1 MAEGLFGP
9 SPWEIQ
15 QAQQQ
20 AMVQNAAA
28 YAQQSPLERAAA
40 GMYQAGGMLGGMA
53 AGALGGKNVAV
64 EQAQSIQEIQKGIDH
79 STPDGLMEG
88 ARKIKEIN
96 SGLAMKYVQAAQ
108 ALKDKEAGI
117 NLKNAQATRA
127 LTSQR
132 DYEYESMMEILND
145 PDSTDDQKKQAQA
158 RLDALNARKTGSGGI
173 GGLSGP
179 AQFKTGADG
188 IVYRM
193 DKATGASTP
202 VLRPDG
208 TPLMAAE
215 ASPELKAKLA
225 QGGASG
231 KVIGEAGGKATVDL
245 IDAVPTAEMQ
255 IKQLEALVSHP
266 GLAGA
271 VGVGLPY
278 ANKVPGSKE
287 ADFAARFE
295 QIKGGVFLQAF
306 NSLRGGGQITE
317 SEGSKATA
325 ALLRAQYAQSE
336 VEFKEAVQ
344 EYIGYIKT
352 GLDRLRK
359 KSNLRTSDVPA
370 FAPAAPAPQSA
381 GNTPPMPG
389 GVTTPQQV
397 KSLYQSGKLSKQ
409 QANAILDDMKLR
421 GVF

>member
-1 MAEGLFGP
+1 MADGLFGAA
-9 SPWEIQ
+9 PWEVEQQQQ
-15 QAQQQ
+15 QAQHSR
-20 AMVQNAAA
+20 AMEMSKMDANQWAN
-28 YAQQSPLERAAA
+28 YGLMSGTA
-40 GMYQAGGMLGGMA
+40 GLARMLGA
-53 AGALGGKNVAV
+53 KNPAV

-79 STPDGLMEG
+79 STPDGLIEG
-88 ARKIKEIN
+88 ASKIKDIN
-96 SGLAMKYVQAAQ
+96 PSLAMKYVQAAQ
-108 ALKDKEAGI
+108 TLKEKEAGI

-127 LTSQR
+127 LTGPR

-158 RLDALNARKTGSGGI
+158 RIDALNARKAGTAGG
-173 GGLSGP
+173 GGA

-208 TPLMAAE
+208 TPLKAAE

-271 VGVGLPY
+271 VGMGLPY

-370 FAPAAPAPQSA
+370 FAPAAPVPQQNPSA
-381 GNTPPMPG
+381 TSNIPFSF
-389 GVTTPQQV
+389 TTPQQV
-397 KSLYQSGKLSKQ
+397 KQAIGKTISRDD
-409 QANAILDDMKLR
+409 ARVILLEMKSR
-421 GVF
+421 GIEIK

>member
-20 AMVQNAAA
+20 AMVRNAAA

-64 EQAQSIQEIQKGIDH
+64 DQAQSIQEIQKGIDH

-88 ARKIKEIN
+88 ARKIKELN
-96 SGLAMKYVQAAQ
+96 SGLALKYVQAAQ
-108 ALKDKEAGI
+108 TLKEKEAGI

-127 LTSQR
+127 LTGPR

-158 RLDALNARKTGSGGI
+158 RIDALNAKKSGSGNSQSVQVKNMVIDGKPVTVRMEKGI
-173 GGLSGP
+173 GGKVEVVK
-179 AQFKTGADG
+179 Q
-188 IVYRM
+188 
-193 DKATGASTP
+193 
-202 VLRPDG
+202 DG
-208 TPLMAAE
+208 TVMTPAE
-215 ASPELKAKLA
+215 YSPELKAKLA
-225 QGGASG
+225 QSGASG
-231 KVIGEAGGKATVDL
+231 KVIGEASGKATVDL

-255 IKQLEALVSHP
+255 IKQLDALVNHP

-359 KSNLRTSDVPA
+359 KSNLRASDVPA

-409 QANAILDDMKLR
+409 QANAILDDMKSR

>member
-20 AMVQNAAA
+20 AMGQNAAA

-53 AGALGGKNVAV
+53 AGAFGGKNVTV

-108 ALKDKEAGI
+108 TLKEKEAGI

-127 LTSQR
+127 LTGPR
-132 DYEYESMMEILND
+132 DYDYESMMEILND
-145 PDSTDDQKKQAQA
+145 PNSTDDQKKQAQA
-158 RLDALNARKTGSGGI
+158 RIDALNARKAGTAGG
-173 GGLSGP
+173 GGA
-179 AQFKTGADG
+179 AQFKTDENGF
-188 IVYRM
+188 VYRM
-193 DKATGASTP
+193 DKATGESKQ
-202 VLRPDG
+202 VLKPDG
-208 TPLMAAE
+208 TPLKAAE

-255 IKQLEALVSHP
+255 IKQLDALVSHP

>member
-20 AMVQNAAA
+20 AMGQNAAA

-108 ALKDKEAGI
+108 ALKEKEAGI

-127 LTSQR
+127 LTGPR

-145 PDSTDDQKKQAQA
+145 PNSTDDQKKQAQA
-158 RLDALNARKTGSGGI
+158 RIDALNARKAGTAGG
-173 GGLSGP
+173 GGA
-179 AQFKTGADG
+179 AQFKTDENGF
-188 IVYRM
+188 VYRM
-193 DKATGASTP
+193 DKATGESKQ
-202 VLRPDG
+202 VLKPDG
-208 TPLMAAE
+208 TPLKAAE

-255 IKQLEALVSHP
+255 IKQLDALVSHP

-409 QANAILDDMKLR
+409 QANAILDDMKSR

>member
-15 QAQQQ
+15 QTQQQ

-53 AGALGGKNVAV
+53 AGAFGGKNVAV

-108 ALKDKEAGI
+108 TLKEKEAGI

-127 LTSQR
+127 LTGPR

-158 RLDALNARKTGSGGI
+158 RIDALNARKAGTAGG
-173 GGLSGP
+173 GGA
-179 AQFKTGADG
+179 AQFKTDENGF
-188 IVYRM
+188 VYRM
-193 DKATGASTP
+193 DKATGESKQ
-202 VLRPDG
+202 VLKPDG
-208 TPLMAAE
+208 TPLKAAE

-255 IKQLEALVSHP
+255 IKQLDALVSHP

-295 QIKGGVFLQAF
+295 QVKGGVFLQAF

-409 QANAILDDMKLR
+409 QANEILDDMKLR

>member
-20 AMVQNAAA
+20 AMGQNAAA

-53 AGALGGKNVAV
+53 AGAFGGKNVTV

-108 ALKDKEAGI
+108 TLKEKEAGI

-127 LTSQR
+127 LTGPR
-132 DYEYESMMEILND
+132 DYEYESMMEIQND
-145 PDSTDDQKKQAQA
+145 PNSTDDQKKQAQA
-158 RLDALNARKTGSGGI
+158 RIDALNARKAGTAGG
-173 GGLSGP
+173 GGA
-179 AQFKTGADG
+179 AQFKTDENGF
-188 IVYRM
+188 VYRM
-193 DKATGASTP
+193 DKATGESKQ
-202 VLRPDG
+202 VLKPDG
-208 TPLMAAE
+208 TPLKAAE

-255 IKQLEALVSHP
+255 IKQLDALVSHP

-409 QANAILDDMKLR
+409 QANAILDDMKSR

>member
-1 MAEGLFGP
+1 MAEQGLFGP
-9 SPWEIQ
+9 APWEVE
-15 QAQQQ
+15 QQQ
-20 AMVQNAAA
+20 RQALHQRAMEMNKMDANQWANYGLMSGADGLAK
-28 YAQQSPLERAAA
+28 
-40 GMYQAGGMLGGMA
+40 MLGA
-53 AGALGGKNVAV
+53 KNPAV
-64 EQAQSIQEIQKGIDH
+64 ENAQSVQDIQKGIDH

-88 ARKIKEIN
+88 ARKIKDI
-96 SGLAMKYVQAAQ
+96 SPGLAMKYVQAAQ
-108 ALKDKEAGI
+108 VLKEKEAGI
-117 NLKNAQATRA
+117 KLKNAQATRA
-127 LTSQR
+127 LTGPR
-132 DYEYESMMEILND
+132 DYEYESMMDIMND

-158 RLDALNARKTGSGGI
+158 RIDALNAKKSGTVV
-173 GGLSGP
+173 GGA
-179 AQFKTGADG
+179 AQFKTGSDG

-202 VLRPDG
+202 VLKPDG

-215 ASPELKAKLA
+215 ASPELKAKMA
-225 QGGASG
+225 QSGASG
-231 KVIGEAGGKATVDL
+231 KVIGEAGGKATIDL

-255 IKQLEALVSHP
+255 IKQLESLIAHP

-278 ANKVPGSKE
+278 ASKVPGSKE

-306 NSLRGGGQITE
+306 NGLRGGGQITDA
-317 SEGSKATA
+317 EGSKATA

-352 GLDRLRK
+352 GLERLQK
-359 KSNLRTSDVPA
+359 KANLTNGGSTA
-370 FAPAAPAPQSA
+370 TAPAAPAPRA
-381 GNTPPMPG
+381 ATGNTPPMPG

-409 QANAILDDMKLR
+409 QANAILDDMKSR

>member
-1 MAEGLFGP
+1 MADGLFGAA
-9 SPWEIQ
+9 PWEVEQQQQ
-15 QAQQQ
+15 QAQHSR
-20 AMVQNAAA
+20 AMEMSKMDANQWAN
-28 YAQQSPLERAAA
+28 YGLMSGTA
-40 GMYQAGGMLGGMA
+40 GLARMLGA
-53 AGALGGKNVAV
+53 KNPAV

-79 STPDGLMEG
+79 STPDGLIEG
-88 ARKIKEIN
+88 ASKIKDIN
-96 SGLAMKYVQAAQ
+96 PGLAMKYVQAAQ
-108 ALKDKEAGI
+108 ALKEKEAGI
-117 NLKNAQATRA
+117 KLKNAQATRA
-127 LTSQR
+127 LTGPR

-158 RLDALNARKTGSGGI
+158 RIDALNARKAGTAGG
-173 GGLSGP
+173 GGA
-179 AQFKTGADG
+179 AQFKTDENGF
-188 IVYRM
+188 VYRM
-193 DKATGASTP
+193 DKATGESKQ
-202 VLRPDG
+202 VLKPDG
-208 TPLMAAE
+208 TPLKAAE

-255 IKQLEALVSHP
+255 IKQLDALVSHP

-359 KSNLRTSDVPA
+359 KSSLRTSDVPA
-370 FAPAAPAPQSA
+370 FAPAAPAPQQNPSA
-381 GNTPPMPG
+381 TSNIPFSF
-389 GVTTPQQV
+389 TTPQQV
-397 KSLYQSGKLSKQ
+397 KQAIGKTISRDD
-409 QANAILDDMKLR
+409 ARVILLDMKSR
-421 GVF
+421 GIEIK

>member
-1 MAEGLFGP
+1 
-9 SPWEIQ
+9 
-15 QAQQQ
+15 
-20 AMVQNAAA
+20 
-28 YAQQSPLERAAA
+28 
-40 GMYQAGGMLGGMA
+40 
-53 AGALGGKNVAV
+53 
-64 EQAQSIQEIQKGIDH
+64 
-79 STPDGLMEG
+79 
-88 ARKIKEIN
+88 
-96 SGLAMKYVQAAQ
+96 
-108 ALKDKEAGI
+108 
-117 NLKNAQATRA
+117 
-127 LTSQR
+127 
-132 DYEYESMMEILND
+132 MMEILND

-158 RLDALNARKTGSGGI
+158 RIDALNARKAGTAGG
-173 GGLSGP
+173 GGP

-193 DKATGASTP
+193 DKTTGASTP

-255 IKQLEALVSHP
+255 IKQLDALVSHP

-370 FAPAAPAPQSA
+370 FAPAAPAPQQNPSA
-381 GNTPPMPG
+381 TSNIPFSF
-389 GVTTPQQV
+389 TTPQQV
-397 KSLYQSGKLSKQ
+397 KQAIGKTISRDD
-409 QANAILDDMKLR
+409 ARVILLDMKSR
-421 GVF
+421 GIEIK

>member
-1 MAEGLFGP
+1 MADGLFGAA
-9 SPWEIQ
+9 PWEVEQQQQ
-15 QAQQQ
+15 QAQHSR
-20 AMVQNAAA
+20 AMEMSKMDANQWAN
-28 YAQQSPLERAAA
+28 YGLMSGTA
-40 GMYQAGGMLGGMA
+40 GLARMLGA
-53 AGALGGKNVAV
+53 KNPAV

-108 ALKDKEAGI
+108 TLKEKEAGI

-127 LTSQR
+127 LTGPR

-145 PDSTDDQKKQAQA
+145 PNSTDDQKKQAQA
-158 RLDALNARKTGSGGI
+158 RIDALNARKAGTAGG
-173 GGLSGP
+173 GGA
-179 AQFKTGADG
+179 AQFKTDENGF
-188 IVYRM
+188 VYRM
-193 DKATGASTP
+193 DKATGESKQ
-202 VLRPDG
+202 VLKPDG
-208 TPLMAAE
+208 TPLKAAE

-255 IKQLEALVSHP
+255 IKQLDALVSHP

-409 QANAILDDMKLR
+409 QANAILDDMKSR

>member
-1 MAEGLFGP
+1 MADGLFGAA
-9 SPWEIQ
+9 PWEVEQQQQ
-15 QAQQQ
+15 QAQHSR
-20 AMVQNAAA
+20 AMEMSKMDANQWAN
-28 YAQQSPLERAAA
+28 YGLMSGTA
-40 GMYQAGGMLGGMA
+40 GLARMLGA
-53 AGALGGKNVAV
+53 KNPAV

-88 ARKIKEIN
+88 ARKINEIN
-96 SGLAMKYVQAAQ
+96 PGLAMKYVQAAQ
-108 ALKDKEAGI
+108 TLKEKEAGI

-127 LTSQR
+127 LTGPR

-158 RLDALNARKTGSGGI
+158 RIDALNARKAGTAGG
-173 GGLSGP
+173 GGA
-179 AQFKTGADG
+179 AQFKTDENGF
-188 IVYRM
+188 VYRM
-193 DKATGASTP
+193 DKATGESKQ
-202 VLRPDG
+202 VLKPDG
-208 TPLMAAE
+208 TPLKAAE

-255 IKQLEALVSHP
+255 IKQLDALVSHP

>member
-20 AMVQNAAA
+20 AMGQNAADYTRMNA
-28 YAQQSPLERAAA
+28 AERSVS

-53 AGALGGKNVAV
+53 AGAFGGKNVAV
-64 EQAQSIQEIQKGIDH
+64 EQAQSIQEIQKDIDH

-108 ALKDKEAGI
+108 TLKEKEAGI

-127 LTSQR
+127 LTGPR

-158 RLDALNARKTGSGGI
+158 RIDALNARKAGTAGG
-173 GGLSGP
+173 GGA
-179 AQFKTGADG
+179 AQFKTDENGF
-188 IVYRM
+188 VYRM
-193 DKATGASTP
+193 DKATGESKQ
-202 VLRPDG
+202 VLKPDG
-208 TPLMAAE
+208 TPLRAAE

-255 IKQLEALVSHP
+255 IKQLDALVSHP

-359 KSNLRTSDVPA
+359 KSNLRASDVPA

>member
-1 MAEGLFGP
+1 MADGLFGAA
-9 SPWEIQ
+9 PWEVEQQQQ
-15 QAQQQ
+15 QAQHSR
-20 AMVQNAAA
+20 AMEMSKMDANQWAN
-28 YAQQSPLERAAA
+28 YGLMSGTA
-40 GMYQAGGMLGGMA
+40 GLARMLGA
-53 AGALGGKNVAV
+53 KNPAV

-79 STPDGLMEG
+79 STPDGLIEG
-88 ARKIKEIN
+88 ASKIKDIN
-96 SGLAMKYVQAAQ
+96 PSLAMKYVQAAQ
-108 ALKDKEAGI
+108 TLKEKEAGI

-127 LTSQR
+127 LTGPR

-158 RLDALNARKTGSGGI
+158 RIDALNARKAGTAGG
-173 GGLSGP
+173 GGA
-179 AQFKTGADG
+179 AQFKTDENGF
-188 IVYRM
+188 VYRM
-193 DKATGASTP
+193 DKATGESKQ
-202 VLRPDG
+202 VLKPDG
-208 TPLMAAE
+208 TPLKAAE

-255 IKQLEALVSHP
+255 IKQLDALVSHP

-336 VEFKEAVQ
+336 VEFKEAIR
-344 EYIGYIKT
+344 EYVGYIKT
-352 GLDRLRK
+352 GLERLQK

-370 FAPAAPAPQSA
+370 FANTAPAPQQNPSA
-381 GNTPPMPG
+381 TSNIPFSF
-389 GVTTPQQV
+389 TTPQQV
-397 KSLYQSGKLSKQ
+397 KQAIGKTISRDD
-409 QANAILDDMKLR
+409 ARAILLDMKAR
-421 GVF
+421 GIEIK

>member
-1 MAEGLFGP
+1 MADGLFGAA
-9 SPWEIQ
+9 PWEVEQQQQ
-15 QAQQQ
+15 QAQHSR
-20 AMVQNAAA
+20 AMEMSKMDANQWAN
-28 YAQQSPLERAAA
+28 YGLMSGTA
-40 GMYQAGGMLGGMA
+40 GLARMLGA
-53 AGALGGKNVAV
+53 KNPAV

-79 STPDGLMEG
+79 STPDGLIEG
-88 ARKIKEIN
+88 ASKIKDIN
-96 SGLAMKYVQAAQ
+96 PSLAMKYVQAAQ
-108 ALKDKEAGI
+108 TLKEKEAGI

-127 LTSQR
+127 LTGPR

-158 RLDALNARKTGSGGI
+158 RIDALNARKAGTAGG
-173 GGLSGP
+173 GGA
-179 AQFKTGADG
+179 AQFKTDENGF
-188 IVYRM
+188 VYRM
-193 DKATGASTP
+193 DKATGESKQ
-202 VLRPDG
+202 VLKPDG
-208 TPLMAAE
+208 TPLKAAE

-255 IKQLEALVSHP
+255 IKQLDALVNHP

-359 KSNLRTSDVPA
+359 KSNLRASDVPA

>member
-1 MAEGLFGP
+1 MADGLFGAA
-9 SPWEIQ
+9 PWEVEQQQQ
-15 QAQQQ
+15 QAQHSR
-20 AMVQNAAA
+20 AMEMSKMDANQWAN
-28 YAQQSPLERAAA
+28 YGLMSGTA
-40 GMYQAGGMLGGMA
+40 GLARMLGA
-53 AGALGGKNVAV
+53 KNPAV
-64 EQAQSIQEIQKGIDH
+64 ENAQSIQEIQKGIDH

-108 ALKDKEAGI
+108 TLKEKEAGI
-117 NLKNAQATRA
+117 NLKNAQTTRA
-127 LTSQR
+127 LTGPR

-158 RLDALNARKTGSGGI
+158 RIDALNARKAGTAGG
-173 GGLSGP
+173 GGA
-179 AQFKTGADG
+179 AQFKTDENGF
-188 IVYRM
+188 VYRM
-193 DKATGASTP
+193 DKATGESKQ
-202 VLRPDG
+202 VLKPDG
-208 TPLMAAE
+208 TPLKAAE

-255 IKQLEALVSHP
+255 IKQLDALVSHP

-344 EYIGYIKT
+344 EYIGYINT

-409 QANAILDDMKLR
+409 QANAILDDMKSR

>member
-20 AMVQNAAA
+20 AMGQNAAA
-28 YAQQSPLERAAA
+28 YAKQSPLERAAA

-53 AGALGGKNVAV
+53 AGAFGGKNVAV

-96 SGLAMKYVQAAQ
+96 PGLAMKYVQAAQ
-108 ALKDKEAGI
+108 ALKEKEAGI
-117 NLKNAQATRA
+117 KLKNAQATRA
-127 LTSQR
+127 LTGPR

-158 RLDALNARKTGSGGI
+158 RIDALNARKAGTAGG
-173 GGLSGP
+173 GGA
-179 AQFKTGADG
+179 AQFKTDENGF
-188 IVYRM
+188 VYRM
-193 DKATGASTP
+193 DKATGESKQ
-202 VLRPDG
+202 VLKPDG
-208 TPLMAAE
+208 TPLKAAE

-255 IKQLEALVSHP
+255 IKQLDALVSHP

-352 GLDRLRK
+352 GLERLQK

>member
-1 MAEGLFGP
+1 MADGLFGP

-28 YAQQSPLERAAA
+28 YARMNAAERSVS

-64 EQAQSIQEIQKGIDH
+64 ENAQRNEQELSGIDTQ
-79 STPDGLMEG
+79 TPESILKIAQQVTDPRVKFQLMQLAQKRQSEL
-88 ARKIKEIN
+88 AEI
-96 SGLAMKYVQAAQ
+96 AH
-108 ALKDKEAGI
+108 
-117 NLKNAQATRA
+117 KNAQATRA
-127 LTSQR
+127 LTGPR

-158 RLDALNARKTGSGGI
+158 RIDALNAKKSGSGNSQSVQVKNMVIDGKPVTVRMEKGI
-173 GGLSGP
+173 GGKVEVVK
-179 AQFKTGADG
+179 Q
-188 IVYRM
+188 
-193 DKATGASTP
+193 
-202 VLRPDG
+202 DG
-208 TPLMAAE
+208 TVMTPAE
-215 ASPELKAKLA
+215 YSPELKAKLA

-255 IKQLEALVSHP
+255 IKQLDALVSHP